1 MHRTVVYE
9 LAKYLAMK
17 KNYEI
22 TILQPSRR
30 HRFAKKTY
38 SKFIHGDIETI
49 YFPSFF
55 PLNISYTVPLF
66 HKEIEILCKLLS
78 KLKCEIIQACDYEYL
93 TSIAPIF
100 AKRRYGI
107 PIIITSDS
115 LTGYSWFYGNTTIDA
130 AAKLYTY
137 SIGKWILNSYDRV
150 VFLYRK
156 ASEEVKKFGVSPD
169 KVFTIPNG
177 VNLENFK
184 SQSDVGKLRAELS
197 IKQDERVLLFVGRL
211 ATVKRVEILIALTKS
226 LLEEGFRVKTVI
238 VGDGPRREYYETL
251 SRSIKNNV
259 IFIGHVPRNQV
270 YKYYLIADVFVLPS
284 FSEGLPTVLLEASV
298 AGKPS
303 VASNVNG
310 VSDII
315 VHEETGYLVE
325 RSDINSYNR
334 YVKLL
339 LTDENLRKRMGKKAA
354 EYVKENFNWD
364 VITEKYEQVYQQ
376 VVNV

>member
-9 LAKYLAMK
+9 LAKRLAAK
-17 KNYEI
+17 KNHTV

-30 HRFAKKTY
+30 YRLAKKRS
-38 SKFIHGDIETI
+38 SKSIHGDIETI

-55 PLNISYTVPLF
+55 LRNISYNVPLF

-78 KLKCEIIQACDYEYL
+78 ELKCEIIHACDYEYL

-100 AKRRYGI
+100 AKRRYRI

-115 LTGYSWFYGNTTIDA
+115 LPGYSWFYGNATVDTV
-130 AAKLYTY
+130 AKLYTY

-150 VFLYRK
+150 IFLYRK
-156 ASEEVKKFGVSPD
+156 ASEEAEKFGVSPRR
-169 KVFTIPNG
+169 VLTIPNG
-177 VNLENFK
+177 VDFENFGPRP
-184 SQSDVGKLRAELS
+184 DVGKLRAELS
-197 IKQDERVLLFVGRL
+197 IKQDDRVLLFVGRL

-226 LLEEGFRVKTVI
+226 LLEERFRVKTVI
-238 VGDGPRREYYETL
+238 VGDGPNREYYEKL
-251 SRSIKNNV
+251 SRSMNNNV
-259 IFIGHVPRNQV
+259 IFTGRVPRNQI
-270 YKYYLIADVFVLPS
+270 YKYYLMADVFVLPS
-284 FSEGLPTVLLEASV
+284 FSEGLPSVLLEASA

-315 VHEETGYLVE
+315 VHGETGYLVE
-325 RSDINSYNR
+325 RSDINSYSH

-339 LTDENLRKRMGKKAA
+339 LTDENLLKRVGKKAG
-354 EYVKENFNWD
+354 EYVKDNFNWD

-376 VVNV
+376 VVKA